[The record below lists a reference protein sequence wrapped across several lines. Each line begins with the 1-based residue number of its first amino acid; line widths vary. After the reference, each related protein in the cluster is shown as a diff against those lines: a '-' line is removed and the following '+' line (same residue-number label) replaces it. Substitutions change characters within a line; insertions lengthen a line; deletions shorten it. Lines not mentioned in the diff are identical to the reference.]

1 MEKNKTETRKKRG
14 REDEEMER
22 GRKEADEFLNES
34 PYPQLAEAVWLSRY
48 TLKNVHQPKPWALA
62 RLSKEAL
69 APPWMFN
76 QPAYPQT
83 HVVSVG

>member
-34 PYPQLAEAVWLSRY
+34 PYPQLAEAV
-48 TLKNVHQPKPWALA
+48 
-62 RLSKEAL
+62 
-69 APPWMFN
+69 
-76 QPAYPQT
+76 
-83 HVVSVG
+83 